1 MSRKNLA
8 DASQPSVFEPLAGR
22 PPLAARMR
30 PRALDEVAGQQH
42 LLAVGKGLRTS
53 IEAGDTGS
61 ILFWGPPGTGKT
73 TLARLKIGRAHV

>member
-1 MSRKNLA
+1 M
-8 DASQPSVFEPLAGR
+8 EPLAGR

-42 LLAVGKGLRTS
+42 LLAPGKGLRVS

-61 ILFWGPPGTGKT
+61 ILFWGLTDRYSWIPGET
-73 TLARLKIGRAHV
+73 RQPDP